1 MSRAERRAY
10 KRLTRSQDP
19 YALPAAAQRG
29 RAARPRPARPPRR
42 EGDFQ
47 FITGRFLVW
56 ALGGAAVV
64 GLIGLSVSW
73 PNMPFALYVGMVMA
87 AAWLVLAWV
96 VRLVQRRG
104 VTLPRPA
111 PR

>member
-10 KRLTRSQDP
+10 KRLTRNQDP
-19 YALPAAAQRG
+19 YQLPAAAQRG
-29 RAARPRPARPPRR
+29 RAARPRPARP
-42 EGDFQ
+42 EKKDGEFQ
-47 FITGRFLVW
+47 FITGRFLAW
-56 ALGGAAVV
+56 ALGGAAVA

-73 PNMPFALYVGMVMA
+73 PNMPFALYAGLAVA
-87 AAWLVLAWV
+87 AVWLVLAWV

-104 VTLPRPA
+104 VTLPRQA